1 MPTELLERD
10 DIAGCREIRF
20 LDRQESNY
28 PTLMRFCMDF
38 DLCVLQIMPK
48 DGLAA
53 SEPVFALV
61 NGNYASA
68 DIQLHCPAMPSL
80 KSLEQH
86 VQQHQIDILHDY
98 LFDSEEPQMTS
109 QGF

>member
-38 DLCVLQIMPK
+38 DLCVLQIMPN
-48 DGLAA
+48 DGQTA
-53 SEPVFALV
+53 SLPIFALV
-61 NGNYASA
+61 NGDYASA
-68 DIQLHCPAMPSL
+68 TIQLHCPAMPSL

-98 LFDSEEPQMTS
+98 LFDSAEPPMTR